1 MSTPFFRTLRSPI
14 RRGGRRRWNGRTC
27 VTWAPTGDDAAAAEP
42 IRAAYYWKSMDPP
55 DQQAT
60 GWRVR
65 RPEFAAADGM
75 TRAAPTE
82 HPKLPVS
89 WLVSHS
95 TCMVRGGGCRVA

>member
-14 RRGGRRRWNGRTC
+14 RRGGSVAPASRA
-27 VTWAPTGDDAAAAEP
+27 WAPTGDDAAAAEP

-95 TCMVRGGGCRVA
+95 TCMVRGGGCQVA